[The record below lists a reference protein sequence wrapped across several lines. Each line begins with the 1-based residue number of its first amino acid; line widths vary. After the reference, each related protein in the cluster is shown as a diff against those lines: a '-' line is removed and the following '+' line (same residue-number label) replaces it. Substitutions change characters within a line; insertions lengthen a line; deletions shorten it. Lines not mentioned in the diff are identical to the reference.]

1 LQYDLESPVY
11 RHAVR
16 ELSRDNSYIR
26 YDERGCGLSDWDVPD
41 YSFDTWVRD
50 LESVVDSL
58 GLERFSLL
66 GSSQGGPVSI
76 AYAVSHP
83 ERVSH
88 LILYGAFAR
97 GWKRRNLS
105 SEELEEMNARISL
118 TKTGWGRD
126 NAAYRQ
132 IFTSNFIPDGTL
144 EQIRWFNDLQRFST
158 SPENAVR
165 FLTEF
170 GNIDVLDL
178 LPRISVPTLVLHARQ
193 DAMIQFERGRQL
205 ASMIPTARFVPLE
218 GKNHF
223 LLEDEPAWTQFLRE
237 VRHFIGV
244 REEVSSGSPSKAVE
258 LGISGWLKGPKKGK
272 A

>member
-1 LQYDLESPVY
+1 MESPVY

-66 GSSQGGPVSI
+66 GSSHGGPVSI

-244 REEVSSGSPSKAVE
+244 REEVSSGRSSKAVE
-258 LGISGWLKGPKKGK
+258 LGISGWLKGPKKRE